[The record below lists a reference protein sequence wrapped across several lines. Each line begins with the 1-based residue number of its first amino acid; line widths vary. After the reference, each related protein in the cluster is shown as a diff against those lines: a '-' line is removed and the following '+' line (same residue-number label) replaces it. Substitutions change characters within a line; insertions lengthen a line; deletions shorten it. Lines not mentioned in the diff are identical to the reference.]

1 MRFSLSRVEAG
12 AVSRNRGAFNW
23 SVGPHHL
30 TLRTVAGVA
39 SVTSSKNRVTE
50 SESEALPPFAVLV
63 SIPVRH
69 THP

>member
-30 TLRTVAGVA
+30 TLRTVTGVA

-50 SESEALPPFAVLV
+50 SESEA
-63 SIPVRH
+63 
-69 THP
+69 